1 MGKKDKS
8 KGNTVVNALEE
19 AGYISDDMLK
29 KIQQDNKEAGQRI
42 DEVLVDEGFVSEDDV
57 LNALA
62 NQMGMEVIDLSEIEV
77 DTEAL
82 KQVPPKVAKQ
92 FRVFPVNYED
102 GTLTIAISDPLNVQV
117 VDDVK
122 RILSVPV
129 ETVVAPEKDIELMLR
144 RYYEKNEIKSI
155 ISKEVE
161 TETDKVREE
170 ERDRKIKRM
179 EIAGEEGE
187 EESTEPVVRYIDQ
200 LLQKAYHDRASDV
213 HIEPQKHGLLVRF
226 RVDGVC
232 HTVPAPPKSL
242 QKMVISRLKVMSGMD
257 PAEKRIPQDGRIKLT
272 IDGRDLDLRVSSLPA
287 IYGESVVMRIL
298 DQSSVLLGLGDVG
311 FLPDSIRTFE
321 QLIST
326 PNGVILMTGPTGSG
340 KTTTLYSALSTINTP
355 EKKIITVE
363 HPVEYQLEGINQM
376 QVNHEIGLGFAAGL
390 KAMLRQS
397 PDVIMVGEIRDLET
411 AESAVE
417 AALTGHLVFS
427 TLHTNDAP
435 SAPARLV
442 DMGIKPFLVASGL
455 QAVIAQRLVRRI
467 CNACREEYEPKE
479 EELAEFGK
487 SRKELGDRKLVRG
500 TGCDKCSGTG
510 YRGRTAIHEILVM
523 KPVIRQMIVRNESAS
538 RIKKKAVQMGMRT
551 LRMDGWEKII
561 LGMTSTQEVLKIT
574 QND

>member
-1 MGKKDKS
+1 MAEKHYKS
-8 KGNTVVNALEE
+8 KGDVVVNALEE

-29 KIQQDNKEAGQRI
+29 KIQSDNREAGQRI
-42 DEVLVDEGFVSEDDV
+42 DRLLVDEGYVSEGDV

-62 NQMGMEVIDLSEIEV
+62 HQMGMEVIDLADIEV
-77 DTEAL
+77 DEEAL
-82 KQVPPKVAKQ
+82 RMVPSKVAKEFQ
-92 FRVFPVNYED
+92 VFPVKYED
-102 GTLTIAISDPLNVQV
+102 DVLTLAIADPLNVQI

-122 RILSVPV
+122 RILNVPL
-129 ETVVAPEKDIELMLR
+129 ETVVAPQKDIELMLR

-155 ISKEVE
+155 ITKEVE
-161 TETDKVREE
+161 TETEKVRQEQQ
-170 ERDRKIKRM
+170 DKLIKEM
-179 EIAGEEGE
+179 EDFDGK
-187 EESTEPVVRYIDQ
+187 EESSEPVVRYIDK
-200 LLQKAYHDRASDV
+200 LLQKAYHDRASDIHV
-213 HIEPQKHGLLVRF
+213 EPQKHGLVIRF

-232 HTVPAPPKSL
+232 HTVPAPPKAL
-242 QKMVISRLKVMSGMD
+242 QKLVISRLKVMSGMD

-272 IDGRDLDLRVSSLPA
+272 IDNKKLDLRVNSLPA
-287 IYGESVVMRIL
+287 IFGESVVMRIL

-321 QLIST
+321 KLIST

-363 HPVEYQLEGINQM
+363 HPVEYQIEGINQI
-376 QVNHEIGLGFAAGL
+376 QVNHEIGLDFAAGL
-390 KAMLRQS
+390 RAMLRQS

-411 AESAVE
+411 AEAAVE

-467 CNACREEYEPKE
+467 CNSCREEYEPKE
-479 EELAEFGK
+479 EELAEFGISK
-487 SRKELGDRKLVRG
+487 KDLGDRKLARG
-500 TGCDKCSGTG
+500 KGCDKCADSG
-510 YRGRTAIHEILVM
+510 YRGRSAIHEILVLSSA
-523 KPVIRQMIVRNESAS
+523 VRQMIIRNESAS
-538 RIKKKAVQMGMRT
+538 RIKQKAVQMGMRT
-551 LRMDGWEKII
+551 LRMDGWEKVM
-561 LGMTSTQEVLKIT
+561 LGMTTTQEVLKIT

>member
-1 MGKKDKS
+1 MADKNNNPKS
-8 KGNTVVNALEE
+8 NVVVNALEE

-29 KIQQDNKEAGQRI
+29 KIQRDNQEAGQRI
-42 DEVLVDEGFVSEDDV
+42 DRVLVEEGFVSEGDV
-57 LNALA
+57 LSALA
-62 NQMGMEVIDLSEIEV
+62 HQMGMEVIDLAEIEV
-77 DTEAL
+77 DPDAL
-82 KQVPPKVAKQ
+82 QKVPPKVAKE
-92 FRVFPVNYED
+92 FRIFPVKYEGD
-102 GTLTIAISDPLNVQV
+102 TLTIAIADPLNVQV

-122 RILSVPV
+122 RILNIPV
-129 ETVVAPEKDIELMLR
+129 ETVVAPEKDIDLMLR
-144 RYYEKNEIKSI
+144 RYYEKNEIRSI
-155 ISKEVE
+155 ITKEVE
-161 TETDKVREE
+161 TETDKVRQ
-170 ERDRKIKRM
+170 ERQDSLIRKM
-179 EIAGEEGE
+179 EKHEEGE
-187 EESTEPVVRYIDQ
+187 ESSEPVVRYLDK

-213 HIEPQKHGLLVRF
+213 HVEPQKHGLVIRF

-232 HTVPAPPKSL
+232 HAVPAPPKAL
-242 QKMVISRLKVMSGMD
+242 QKLVISRLKVLSGMD

-272 IDGRDLDLRVSSLPA
+272 IDGKKLDLRVNSLPA
-287 IYGESVVMRIL
+287 IFGESVVMRIL

-363 HPVEYQLEGINQM
+363 HPVEYQIEGINQI
-376 QVNHEIGLGFAAGL
+376 QVNHEIGLDFAAGL
-390 KAMLRQS
+390 RAMLRQS

-411 AESAVE
+411 AESAIE

-442 DMGIKPFLVASGL
+442 DMGIKPFLVASAL

-487 SRKELGDRKLVRG
+487 TKKDLEGRKLVRG
-500 TGCDKCSGTG
+500 AGCDKCAGTG
-510 YRGRTAIHEILVM
+510 YRGRTAMHEILILG
-523 KPVIRQMIVRNESAS
+523 PVVRQMIIRNESAS
-538 RIKKKAVQMGMRT
+538 RIKQKAVQMGMRT
-551 LRMDGWEKII
+551 LRMDGWEKIL
-561 LGMTSTQEVLKIT
+561 LGMTTTMEVLKST